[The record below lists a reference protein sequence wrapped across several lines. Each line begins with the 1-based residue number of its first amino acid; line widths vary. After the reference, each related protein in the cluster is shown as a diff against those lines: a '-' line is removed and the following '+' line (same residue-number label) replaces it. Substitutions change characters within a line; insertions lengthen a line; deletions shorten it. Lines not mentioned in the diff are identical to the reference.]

1 MQVVVV
7 GVKSHS
13 SVEKGPG
20 EVVNGIL
27 LVLNCLGHYFCIEVV
42 MEEVVQVGLGEEG
55 EGEGEGR
62 EGKGG
67 RGREGEEGKERGTE
81 GGGREKRES
90 REEYQ

>member
-1 MQVVVV
+1 MQVVIV

-27 LVLNCLGHYFCIEVV
+27 LVLNCLGHHFCIEMV

-55 EGEGEGR
+55 EG
-62 EGKGG
+62 GKAW
-67 RGREGEEGKERGTE
+67 RKKEEDREEGK
-81 GGGREKRES
+81 
-90 REEYQ
+90 

>member
-27 LVLNCLGHYFCIEVV
+27 LVLNCLGHHFCIEMV

-55 EGEGEGR
+55 EGEGE
-62 EGKGG
+62 
-67 RGREGEEGKERGTE
+67 EGKEGGKDRGRDR
-81 GGGREKRES
+81 GKDRGRDRGREKRES